1 MNLSEFYKLYESVI
15 NYSIVTIHA
24 NEKKNHPINYYG
36 EKKNSREDGTGKF
49 SNKEDENLC
58 EICFE
63 KQVEVVLPCSVS
75 LLDDW
80 KFVKE
85 KFYSMA
91 FVMDV
96 VQCGM

>member
-75 LLDDW
+75 LLDD
-80 KFVKE
+80 
-85 KFYSMA
+85 
-91 FVMDV
+91 
-96 VQCGM
+96 